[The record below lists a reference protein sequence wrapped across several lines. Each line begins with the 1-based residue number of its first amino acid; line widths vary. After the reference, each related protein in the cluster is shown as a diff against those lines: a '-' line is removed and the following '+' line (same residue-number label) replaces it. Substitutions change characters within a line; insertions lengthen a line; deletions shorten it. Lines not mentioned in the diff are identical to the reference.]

1 MVNNKMQNKEKN
13 NVNEKSTPSPS
24 RPNESGQL
32 HLDDFVKIFD
42 PNDQE
47 VLLEKR
53 Q

>member
-1 MVNNKMQNKEKN
+1 MQNNEKPT
-13 NVNEKSTPSPS
+13 VNEKSSTVPS

-42 PNDQE
+42 PNNQE

-53 Q
+53 S

>member
-1 MVNNKMQNKEKN
+1 MQNNEKST
-13 NVNEKSTPSPS
+13 VNEKSPTTPS

-42 PNDQE
+42 PNNQE

-53 Q
+53 S